1 MATRRVF
8 FAIIA
13 PAEIT
18 AGGEGI
24 AMSDKPAQQLRRQ
37 KNIPE
42 FSPTAWGTVP
52 PNVGF
57 HSPRQGGD
65 FEVILIVM
73 AFRWKLIRLAT
84 FFSTCQPVKYPQ
96 IFTFISQYQ

>member
-13 PAEIT
+13 SAEIT

-24 AMSDKPAQQLRRQ
+24 AMSDKQPNNYGDKKISLNFPPRRGERFPPMWGF
-37 KNIPE
+37 IPHVRGRFRSNAYRE
-42 FSPTAWGTVP
+42 
-52 PNVGF
+52 
-57 HSPRQGGD
+57 
-65 FEVILIVM
+65 

-84 FFSTCQPVKYPQ
+84 FFSTRQPVKYPQ
-96 IFTFISQYQ
+96 KFTFISQYQ